1 MTHITLAKLTKMKQN
16 NEKIVCLTA
25 YDAAMAHLE
34 NQAGVDMILVGDSLG
49 MVVQGHD
56 TTLPVSLADMV
67 YHCQMVQR
75 QNSHAW
81 CIVDMPFMGDADVTT
96 ALNSATKLMKDG
108 LANMI
113 KLEGGTRVLAIISA
127 LSDLGVPVCAHLG
140 LLPQQVAKSGYKVMG
155 RDKESAKIL
164 LAEAKQIEKAGASML
179 VLECVPSALAKKI
192 AEKLSIP
199 VIGIGSGVDTDG
211 QVLVVSDVLGMT
223 IGNVPKFSKQYL
235 NQKTGSILNALK
247 NYVEEVRA
255 CKFPGKEHL
264 ID

>member
-1 MTHITLAKLTKMKQN
+1 MTLAKLNKMKKS

-49 MVVQGHD
+49 MVVQGYD
-56 TTLPVSLADMV
+56 STLPVSLDDMV

-75 QNSHAW
+75 QNSQAW
-81 CIVDMPFMGDADVTT
+81 CIVDMPFMGDADLTT
-96 ALNSATKLMKDG
+96 ALNSATRLMKDG
-108 LANMI
+108 LANMV
-113 KLEGGTRVLAIISA
+113 KLEGGTRVLSTILA
-127 LSDLGVPVCAHLG
+127 LSDLGVPVCSHLG
-140 LLPQQVAKSGYKVMG
+140 LLPQQVSKSGYKVIG
-155 RDKESAKIL
+155 RDKKSAKVL

-179 VLECVPSALAKKI
+179 VLECVPSDLAKKI
-192 AEKLSIP
+192 TENLSIP

-223 IGNVPKFSKQYL
+223 IGSVPKFSKNYL
-235 NQKTGSILNALK
+235 NQKTGTILKALK
-247 NYVEEVRA
+247 HYVEEVRA
-255 CKFPGKEHL
+255 SKFPTKEHL